1 MELESKRHQ
10 MVPFLLSIYLVTLI
24 YNFDWGDAMRIYSW
38 NVNGLRAIAQKNFFE
53 WIKEENPDILCIQET
68 KLQENQLKDEL
79 KNIEGYFSYFSFAD
93 KKGYS
98 GVATYT
104 KIQPNEVK
112 FGIGIDEFDREGRI
126 VITEFDEFTLLNIYF
141 PNGQMSDERLDYKLR
156 FYDAILDYCNS
167 EVEKGKRLI
176 ICGDYNTAHREID
189 LKNPKANEKYSGFLP
204 VERAWIDKF
213 IENGYIDTFR
223 YFYPE
228 KVEYTWWSYKFKAR
242 EKNIGWRIDYHF
254 VSENFINRVKDVKI
268 LTDVMGSDHCPI
280 MIEVEVE

>member
-1 MELESKRHQ
+1 M
-10 MVPFLLSIYLVTLI
+10 PFLLSIYLVTLI
-24 YNFDWGDAMRIYSW
+24 YNFDWGDDMRIYSW

-104 KIQPNEVK
+104 KIEPKAVK
-112 FGIGIDEFDREGRI
+112 YGIGIEEFDKEGRI
-126 VITEFDEFTLLNIYF
+126 VITEFNEFTLLNIYF

-156 FYDAILDYCNS
+156 FYDAVLDYCNS

-204 VERAWIDKF
+204 IERAWIDKF

-254 VSENFINRVKDVKI
+254 VSKNFIDKVKDVKI

-280 MIEVEVE
+280 MIEVEGE

>member
-1 MELESKRHQ
+1 M
-10 MVPFLLSIYLVTLI
+10 PFLLSIYLVTLI

-53 WIKEENPDILCIQET
+53 WIREENPDILCIQET

-112 FGIGIDEFDREGRI
+112 YGIGIEEFDKEGRI
-126 VITEFDEFTLLNIYF
+126 VITEFNEFTLLNIYF

-167 EVEKGKRLI
+167 EVKNGKRLI

-204 VERAWIDKF
+204 IERAWIDKF

-254 VSENFINRVKDVKI
+254 VSKNFIDKVKDVKI

-280 MIEVEVE
+280 MIEVEGE

>member
-1 MELESKRHQ
+1 M
-10 MVPFLLSIYLVTLI
+10 PFLLSIYLVTLI
-24 YNFDWGDAMRIYSW
+24 YNFDWGDDMRIYSW

-112 FGIGIDEFDREGRI
+112 YGIGIEEFDKEGRI
-126 VITEFDEFTLLNIYF
+126 VITEFNEFTLLNIYF

-156 FYDAILDYCNS
+156 FYDAVLDYCNS

-204 VERAWIDKF
+204 IERAWIDKF

-254 VSENFINRVKDVKI
+254 VSKNFIDKVKDVKI

-280 MIEVEVE
+280 MIEVEGE